1 PIAQRTGLTLAQ
13 LAIAWVLRR
22 REVTSAIVGARRP
35 GQIAETISAADKA
48 LGAQDLAEIQM
59 LLERHKGKMQKI
71 NTFETTGH
79 KRPRGTPI
87 KEYYRTETFKE
98 MSGVQQPDK

>member
-35 GQIAETISAADKA
+35 GQIAETIKAADGA
-48 LGAQDLAEIQM
+48 LGDENLAEIEG
-59 LLERHKGKMQKI
+59 LLAEL
-71 NTFETTGH
+71 
-79 KRPRGTPI
+79 
-87 KEYYRTETFKE
+87 
-98 MSGVQQPDK
+98 